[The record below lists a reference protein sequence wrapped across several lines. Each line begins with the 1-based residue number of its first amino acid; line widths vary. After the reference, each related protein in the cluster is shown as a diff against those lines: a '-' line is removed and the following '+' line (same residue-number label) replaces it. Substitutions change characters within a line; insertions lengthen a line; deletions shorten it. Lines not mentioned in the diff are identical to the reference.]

1 MIYSD
6 GEVGYISVRFFIVK
20 DEKGRTVRTYGVNQ
34 DITERKRAEGERE
47 RLVGDLG
54 ERVKELRCM
63 YGVSQLVSKRGSLKE
78 VFRGAA
84 ALIPSG
90 WQYPEI
96 TRAKVIFDGQA
107 YVSEP
112 FEETRWKQ
120 SSDIVVGG
128 RRRGVVEVYLLQPRP
143 EMDEGP
149 FTKEERDLI
158 DALAHALGEAVARK
172 QAEVALRRAK
182 EAAEDAS
189 QAKSEFLATMSHEIR
204 TPMNGII
211 GMTELTLETELT
223 PEQREY
229 LEMANA
235 SADSLLRLLGDILD
249 FSKVEAGRLELENIG
264 FNLRDCLEE
273 TLRTLSVRA
282 AKKGLELACHI
293 RPDVPGALMG
303 DPGRLRQ
310 IIVNLVGNA
319 IKFTDAGEVVVE
331 VETVSQADEEV
342 RLQFSVRDTG
352 IGIAPED
359 RERIFEAFSQAD
371 GTTTRKYGGTGLGL
385 AICSQLVR
393 LMGGQIG
400 LDSEEGKGSTV
411 HFTARFALWKDAPPA
426 LAPTGG
432 EDLENLSVLVVDDN
446 QTNRRILEEM
456 LSSWRM
462 RPTSADG
469 GVAALAAME
478 QARDAGEA
486 FRLIVLDVCMP
497 GMDGFE
503 VAQRIREAPSLAGAM
518 IMMLTSAERQA
529 DVARCRE
536 LGIAAYLT
544 KPIRKSAL
552 LDAILTVL
560 GSGGGKQAQSKP
572 LARPS
577 PRAGQRLRVLL
588 AEDNAVNQR
597 LAARMLEK
605 RGHWVMVAGN
615 GAEAIEAFQAEKF
628 DLVLMDVEMPEVGG
642 FEAMSAMRQ
651 AEADSG
657 GHVPIIAMTA
667 HAMKGDRE
675 RYLAAGLDG
684 YVAKPIRPDA
694 LFDEIDRVLAGAPE
708 APQARPEAQGSAPT
722 APGDTP
728 GEGVIDTVEAMR
740 RVDGD
745 QWLLGELADMFVQ
758 GAADQISLMREAL
771 AAGDGERLARAA
783 HSFKG
788 SVGNFGAKAAF
799 DAALNLTTVAR
810 TGQLDRAPE
819 ALDALERE
827 VARLTAALRALV
839 KEASPCES

>member
-1 MIYSD
+1 MCI
-6 GEVGYISVRFFIVK
+6 
-20 DEKGRTVRTYGVNQ
+20 
-34 DITERKRAEGERE
+34 
-47 RLVGDLG
+47 
-54 ERVKELRCM
+54 
-63 YGVSQLVSKRGSLKE
+63 
-78 VFRGAA
+78 
-84 ALIPSG
+84 
-90 WQYPEI
+90 
-96 TRAKVIFDGQA
+96 
-107 YVSEP
+107 
-112 FEETRWKQ
+112 
-120 SSDIVVGG
+120 
-128 RRRGVVEVYLLQPRP
+128 
-143 EMDEGP
+143 
-149 FTKEERDLI
+149 RD
-158 DALAHALGEAVARK
+158 R
-172 QAEVALRRAK
+172 
-182 EAAEDAS
+182 
-189 QAKSEFLATMSHEIR
+189 
-204 TPMNGII
+204 
-211 GMTELTLETELT
+211 
-223 PEQREY
+223 
-229 LEMANA
+229 
-235 SADSLLRLLGDILD
+235 
-249 FSKVEAGRLELENIG
+249 
-264 FNLRDCLEE
+264 
-273 TLRTLSVRA
+273 
-282 AKKGLELACHI
+282 
-293 RPDVPGALMG
+293 
-303 DPGRLRQ
+303 
-310 IIVNLVGNA
+310 
-319 IKFTDAGEVVVE
+319 